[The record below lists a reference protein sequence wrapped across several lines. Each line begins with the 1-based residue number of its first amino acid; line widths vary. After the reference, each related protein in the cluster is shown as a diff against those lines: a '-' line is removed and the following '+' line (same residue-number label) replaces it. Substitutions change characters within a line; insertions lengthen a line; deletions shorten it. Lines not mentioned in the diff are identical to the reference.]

1 MILFQQRRAPIM
13 RSDLPLP
20 RYVLLGSQHHIIYC
34 TRAPPPTHPTHRHP
48 PPTNLHHK
56 NKDEDKEKNKR
67 RTSPAAVLPGHP
79 AHRYP
84 PMPPSK
90 LLKPRALLTRGTKND
105 RIHPRLLASQPSS
118 PFAAIIALPA
128 SSISI
133 LISQRRS
140 HHCPS
145 QPSSHSQ
152 R

>member
-20 RYVLLGSQHHIIYC
+20 RYVLLGSQHHIIYR

-48 PPTNLHHK
+48 PPTNLHNK
-56 NKDEDKEKNKR
+56 NKDEDKEKKSVSSFPHR
-67 RTSPAAVLPGHP
+67 RSYPSSSPSIAAIITLRSH
-79 AHRYP
+79 HCTL
-84 PMPPSK
+84 SIE
-90 LLKPRALLTRGTKND
+90 
-105 RIHPRLLASQPSS
+105 RIHPRLPTLQPSS

-128 SSISI
+128 PSISI

-145 QPSSHSQ
+145 QPSSQSQ